1 MTPTCSIGKVSSDKS
16 ANRGKRLRIW
26 NSLKFLNLQVG
37 QDYPISDKDE
47 KAEVETA
54 KETGWLLDDTN
65 LARG

>member
-1 MTPTCSIGKVSSDKS
+1 MGFFKI
-16 ANRGKRLRIW
+16 
-26 NSLKFLNLQVG
+26 FNLQVG
-37 QDYPISDKDE
+37 QDYPISDTDE